1 VAVDA
6 PGFGSAKRLRSGSE
20 DRDTASKTAA
30 IVSSYVYASDEV
42 QSQLTTRGGGRK
54 ALGVA
59 AYGYGKNLSI
69 TDDESIKRWKNRL
82 WPTAALL
89 AFVRAITFCRLTS
102 TGSGQ
107 HSQHFTLHGWWTLGR
122 PTSVFE
128 NCRAYAAYFFLN
140 ILEECKE
147 SFSGSNS
154 ENTASNTD
162 VSSRFAIGIV
172 REVEVEAEIN
182 LNMSSQLTVEL

>member
-1 VAVDA
+1 MDA
-6 PGFGSAKRLRSGSE
+6 PGFGSVKRLRSGSE

-30 IVSSYVYASDEV
+30 IVSSYVYASEEV
-42 QSQLTTRGGGRK
+42 QTQLNTRGGGRK

-59 AYGYGKNLSI
+59 AYGYGKNNLSI

-82 WPTAALL
+82 WPTSALL

-102 TGSGQ
+102 ASSGQHSQQHGQ

-140 ILEECKE
+140 ILEECRE
-147 SFSGSNS
+147 SVLGSNS
-154 ENTASNTD
+154 ENTASTAD
-162 VSSRFAIGIV
+162 GSSRFTIGIV
-172 REVEVEAEIN
+172 REVEVEFTYVN
-182 LNMSSQLTVEL
+182 Q